1 MAQTQV
7 THDGVS
13 KEEKEQLIQD
23 YLVSH
28 GLYILDAPK
37 VQHQEAN
44 IMQDDIRYPLRG
56 SSQDTQSGEE
66 DNECDYSDL
75 THLFDNEEDIPNY
88 ITTDASYS
96 KINNNKEVLSLLYDR
111 TPTPYTGLCLL
122 AKQNRF
128 ISFTLLRP
136 IEGIVDID
144 VYTNKLYSFLIYDG
158 STFSQVGGKIAYF
171 VTKLTE
177 EYKFNDIKIL
187 LDQSEPFNS
196 QYCIIS
202 SNNIVDISEE
212 YPHVFDV
219 SLYGTDIRK
228 IYTDWVEDYEKN
240 GNKKK
245 PVVYVP
251 SGNIKET
258 LPIPPVE
265 FSSAFE
271 PDMRKIKGVLSELYT
286 VQLLDDSTIELQPY
300 KEYDLWYWF
309 VGANTFT
316 GIIKDCVF
324 YNIPTRY
331 IKSIN

>member
-56 SSQDTQSGEE
+56 LSQDNQSNEE
-66 DNECDYSDL
+66 DNECDYSEL
-75 THLFDNEEDIPNY
+75 THMFDNEEDVPNY
-88 ITTDASYS
+88 ISCDTSLS
-96 KINNNKEVLSLLYDR
+96 KINNNKELSSLLYDR
-111 TPTPYTGLCLL
+111 TPIPYTGLCLR

-128 ISFTLLRP
+128 ISFTILRP
-136 IEGIVDID
+136 TEGIVDID
-144 VYTNKLYSFLIYDG
+144 VYTNKLYSFLVYDG

-187 LDQSEPFNS
+187 VDQSEPFNS
-196 QYCIIS
+196 KYCIIS
-202 SNNIVDISEE
+202 SNNIVDVSEE
-212 YPHVFDV
+212 YPHIFDV

-258 LPIPPVE
+258 LPIPPVK
-265 FSSAFE
+265 FSSTFE
-271 PDMRKIKGVLSELYT
+271 PDMRKIKAEFSELYT
-286 VQLLDDSTIELQPY
+286 VQLLDDSLIELQPY
-300 KEYDLWYWF
+300 TPYDLWYWF

-324 YNIPTRY
+324 YNIPTKY
-331 IKSIN
+331 ISSIY